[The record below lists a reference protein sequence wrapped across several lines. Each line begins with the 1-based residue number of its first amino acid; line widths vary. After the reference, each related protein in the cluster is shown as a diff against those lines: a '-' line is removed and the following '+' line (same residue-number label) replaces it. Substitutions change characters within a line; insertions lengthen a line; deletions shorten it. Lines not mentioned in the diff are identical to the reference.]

1 MQGTKFEFTTAGK
14 IIFGPGT
21 VAEIGKISRDYGTT
35 ALVVVGI
42 ENAASDRLIR
52 LLQENQV
59 AVVKFLV
66 LSEPTVQMVT
76 DACSLAEQAHCQF
89 AIGFGGGSAI
99 DTAKAV
105 AALVSNPGEIEDYL
119 EVIGKGKPLQNPSLP
134 VIAIPTT
141 AGTGAEVTRNA
152 VVSVPEQR
160 VKVSLRSP
168 SMLPRLALIDPE
180 LTLSLPAGVTAST
193 GLDALTQVI
202 EPFVSNQSNPMTDA
216 LCRTGIERS
225 ARSLRQVYFNGDDLA
240 ARQDMCL
247 VSLFGGLALA
257 NAKLGAVH
265 GFAGVIGGMFP
276 GPHGA
281 ICARLL
287 PIVIAA
293 NVNALK
299 KRDPEGGKLKKFD
312 DIGFI
317 LSGERGSAAQDAV
330 TWIENLTADLVVP
343 PLSEYGMSKDDIP
356 VVVEKSA
363 RASSMKGNPIELTEA
378 ELTDILIK
386 AL

>member
-1 MQGTKFEFTTAGK
+1 MQGTKFEFTTAGR